1 MQPSRDIQTMRL
13 ETKQVLQQLLGM
25 IEPSFMHEIQLQAL
39 AEMIRLTK
47 SQVGFLFLV
56 DEDASE
62 IRIRLISTADETAYP
77 LFSTSAIDLN
87 LQGCWRTCVDRREPV
102 VSNQPTLSP
111 MLVDDDL
118 GPLIR
123 SVILPVIVK
132 DKIVAV
138 IGVGNREL
146 PYEPFDAEVLNELAT
161 GLWRVVARKKLH
173 DIIPDDM
180 K

>member
-13 ETKQVLQQLLGM
+13 EIKQVLQQLLGM

-39 AEMIRLTK
+39 AEMIRLTN

-62 IRIRLISTADETAYP
+62 IRIKLISTADETGYP
-77 LFSTSAIDLN
+77 LFTTSAIDLN
-87 LQGCWRTCVDRREPV
+87 QPGCWRACVDRREPV
-102 VSNQPTLSP
+102 VCNQTTLLP
-111 MLVDDDL
+111 LLVDHDL
-118 GPLIR
+118 GPLAS

-146 PYEPFDAEVLNELAT
+146 PYEPLDAEVLHELAA
-161 GLWRVVARKKLH
+161 GLWRVVARKELH
-173 DIIPDDM
+173 DTIADGLI
-180 K
+180 